1 MTDSLVTNALA
12 AALADDRHRA
22 EAAQRK
28 LWNRAVFY
36 VAVGLPVA
44 TACEVLGCSRATW
57 YRRTAKERQA

>member
-1 MTDSLVTNALA
+1 MTDSVIQDALA
-12 AALADDRHRA
+12 AALAEDRHRA

-57 YRRTAKERQA
+57 YRRTAKERHA